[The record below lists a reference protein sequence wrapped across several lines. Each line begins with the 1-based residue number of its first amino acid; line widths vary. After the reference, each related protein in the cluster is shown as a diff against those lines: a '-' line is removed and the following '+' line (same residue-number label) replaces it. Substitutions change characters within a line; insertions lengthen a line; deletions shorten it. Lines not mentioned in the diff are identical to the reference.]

1 MDLDLLVAEA
11 VFRVRLI
18 ERALHDAGPWS
29 MRYGGFDAPA
39 VRLIA
44 ADRVIFRAHF
54 PDVCWISDPGPTVLL
69 LCDGETVSVQSIGR
83 PEDGEFTMEW
93 EIALPEPVHA

>member
-29 MRYGGFDAPA
+29 IRYGGQDAPA
-39 VRLIA
+39 VRMIA

-54 PDVCWISDPGPTVLL
+54 PGVCWISDPDETATL
-69 LCDGETVSVQSIGR
+69 LCGGESVSIR
-83 PEDGEFTMEW
+83 PIEPPQDGEFTMEW
-93 EIALPEPVHA
+93 EIALPETVNA